1 MADKRLAD
9 KRRVLIV
16 EDDLDT
22 IHLLEQ
28 IVMRAGYEPV
38 LARGGEEGLRLL
50 REEGA
55 DLILLD
61 LVMRGVDG
69 WMLLETVKA
78 ESCLSPIPVII
89 VSARHPRED
98 PTRTSTHA
106 DMFEDYLTK
115 PFEVDELVAR
125 LQELLQ

>member
-1 MADKRLAD
+1 MADKRQGD
-9 KRRVLIV
+9 KRRILIV
-16 EDDLDT
+16 EDDLGT

-28 IVMRAGYEPV
+28 IVRRAGYQPV

-61 LVMRGVDG
+61 LMMRGVDG
-69 WMLLETVKA
+69 WTLLESIKTDA
-78 ESCLSPIPVII
+78 RFSPIPVII
-89 VSARHPRED
+89 ISAKHPRED

>member
-9 KRRVLIV
+9 KRRILIV
-16 EDDLDT
+16 EDNLDT

-28 IVMRAGYEPV
+28 IVLQAGYEPV

-55 DLILLD
+55 DLVLLD

-78 ESCLSPIPVII
+78 ESCLASIPVVI

-98 PTRTSTHA
+98 PTRTGTHA
-106 DMFEDYLTK
+106 DMFEDYFIK
-115 PFEVDELVAR
+115 PFEVHELVAR

>member
-9 KRRVLIV
+9 KRRILIV

-28 IVMRAGYEPV
+28 IVMGAGYEPI

-50 REEGA
+50 QEEGA
-55 DLILLD
+55 DLVLLD

-78 ESCLSPIPVII
+78 ESRFSPIPVII
-89 VSARHPRED
+89 ISARHPRED
-98 PTRTSTHA
+98 PTRISIHA
-106 DMFEDYLTK
+106 DMFEDYFTK
-115 PFEVDELVAR
+115 PFEVTELVAR